1 MKNLYLSEIIDDK
14 MIENCGLI
22 CPKCGE
28 KININ
33 KLNDIILNN
42 NKITNFTDEIGLR
55 IENISKKYSNDL
67 LINIDDILKMIKE
80 EIKINNKI
88 LFNIMNNNKEINI
101 TLNSNNK
108 KELSNNRVL
117 NEIDNKKDSIYI
129 KSNYL
134 KYINYS
140 KIKKNIN
147 LKEKI
152 NNIKIL
158 N

>member
-1 MKNLYLSEIIDDK
+1 
-14 MIENCGLI
+14 
-22 CPKCGE
+22 
-28 KININ
+28 
-33 KLNDIILNN
+33 
-42 NKITNFTDEIGLR
+42 
-55 IENISKKYSNDL
+55 
-67 LINIDDILKMIKE
+67 MIKE